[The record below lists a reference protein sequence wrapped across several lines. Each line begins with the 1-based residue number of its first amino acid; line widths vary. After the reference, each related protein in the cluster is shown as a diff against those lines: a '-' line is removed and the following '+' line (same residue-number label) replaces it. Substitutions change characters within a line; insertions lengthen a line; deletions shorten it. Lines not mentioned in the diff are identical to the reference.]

1 MVLLPPTFHQIINL
15 QTTNKMTKII
25 LTKEELRQ
33 LKAAKKQLLTDTKT
47 YWENNPKSQ
56 AIVKK
61 VADKY
66 NVDTQIIYNLIP

>member
-1 MVLLPPTFHQIINL
+1 MA
-15 QTTNKMTKII
+15 KII
-25 LTKEELRQ
+25 LTPEEIRQ

-56 AIVKK
+56 ATIKK
-61 VADKY
+61 IADKY

>member
-1 MVLLPPTFHQIINL
+1 M
-15 QTTNKMTKII
+15 KKIL

-33 LKAAKKQLLTDTKT
+33 LKAAKNQLLTDTTT
-47 YWENNPKSQ
+47 YWENNKKSE
-56 AIVKK
+56 AVIKK